1 MPNCERHWVRWSQ
14 GSSAAGPCRCRLY
27 LFEASW
33 KAREF
38 VVEVLA
44 ESKTYRVNTD
54 KLLDWLSKDRDGS
67 PRKEYLRRV
76 LDGLAE

>member
-1 MPNCERHWVRWSQ
+1 MFAPGWE
-14 GSSAAGPCRCRLY
+14 

-33 KAREF
+33 KTREF
-38 VVEVLA
+38 VVEIVA
-44 ESKTYRVNTD
+44 ESKSDRVDTD

-67 PRKEYLRRV
+67 ARKKYLRSV